1 MPQIGH
7 FQNTA
12 EGFLGR
18 LRTLLLDEEVLI
30 APVDPGDGEHAP
42 DYRIHTERGDDR
54 IEIGAG
60 WRRVGERAGEFV
72 SILIDDPT
80 FIQPLRANLFQ
91 ADGGGHVLIWNRAS
105 RRDGGQ

>member
-7 FQNTA
+7 FRETA
-12 EGFLGR
+12 EGLAGR
-18 LRTLLLDEEVLI
+18 LHTLTLDVQILLV
-30 APVDPGDGEHAP
+30 PVDPGDGEHAP
-42 DYRIHTERGDDR
+42 DYRICTDSSDER

-60 WRRVGERAGEFV
+60 WRRVGEKAGEFV
-72 SILIDDPT
+72 ALLIDDPT

-91 ADGGGHVLIWNRAS
+91 ADGGGHVLVWNRAS